1 MEDSIYASD
10 KDSKHNKQGASW
22 GYQQNRSVMVTTTV
36 QIDRLSRSNRGMEG
50 EEGVM

>member
-1 MEDSIYASD
+1 MEDWIYVSD
-10 KDSKHNKQGASW
+10 KDSKQKQTGGNL

-50 EEGVM
+50 EGVM